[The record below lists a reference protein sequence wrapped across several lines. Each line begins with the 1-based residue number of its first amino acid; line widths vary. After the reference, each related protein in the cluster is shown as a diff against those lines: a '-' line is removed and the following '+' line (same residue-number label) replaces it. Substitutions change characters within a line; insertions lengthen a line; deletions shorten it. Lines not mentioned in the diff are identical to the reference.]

1 MSEILFEYVR
11 QGSSV
16 KVTAIETDT
25 GIEAVV
31 VVPANLPEDQMQM
44 KALQKL
50 RYIMQKKVDE

>member
-11 QGSSV
+11 QGTSV
-16 KVTAIETDT
+16 KVTAIETNT

-31 VVPANLPEDQMQM
+31 IVPANLSEGQMQM

>member
-1 MSEILFEYVR
+1 MAEVLFEYIK

-16 KVTAIETDT
+16 KVTAIETQT

-31 VVPANLPEDQMQM
+31 IVPANLSENQMQL